1 MPRVKTIKSGNVEIT
16 LTDYSKEL
24 QNSLKKGCRDGY
36 REASKNAKKDI
47 KAAIKSGGHIVSGRY
62 YKSIGY
68 SIKSQQ
74 NGFGM
79 IVGSR
84 YKKSHVSHLIELG
97 TGQRFQKSGRILR
110 KHTVVSGKFKRP
122 KSVGK
127 IRAYRVINGVWES
140 HEAEYIDFIRTHVAQ
155 CVNDFVNNT
164 QDIGNVDEE
173 D

>member
-47 KAAIKSGGHIVSGRY
+47 KAAIKSGGHIVSGKY

-68 SIKSQQ
+68 SIKSQT

-110 KHTVVSGKFKRP
+110 KHNSRHGSR
-122 KSVGK
+122 
-127 IRAYRVINGVWES
+127 
-140 HEAEYIDFIRTHVAQ
+140 D
-155 CVNDFVNNT
+155 
-164 QDIGNVDEE
+164 
-173 D
+173 